1 MLSLSLSLFLH
12 TQLYH
17 SALDRALRG
26 TSPLSRFLRWFES
39 DSPELELQR
48 YQLGLFKEQ
57 CGLER
62 VVVDEEGKTDSK
74 DDERDD
80 HDESNLG
87 DPHKEK

>member
-1 MLSLSLSLFLH
+1 M
-12 TQLYH
+12 
-17 SALDRALRG
+17 
-26 TSPLSRFLRWFES
+26 RWFES